1 MEKKISYNKAL
12 EEIEAII
19 NSLSDNSIDVDEL
32 TVQVKRAT
40 ELIKLCKERLQKI
53 ETDVNEILKDE
64 TDGMSPGE

>member
-12 EEIEAII
+12 EEIDAII